1 MNAHPRLDLYLPAHL
16 AAEPSTRLLRRDAAP
31 LALAP
36 DRAPPASANAP
47 DAVARSAPAPARA
60 RIPWRPLAVL
70 ASLAIHAA
78 AGWAFATRMTG
89 ASLDT
94 PAEDAVAVAI
104 VLDMPPVAVT
114 APPPPLALDAAPP
127 PVPAPAVAVPAAP
140 FGLPDTPPDVPA
152 PQRFVPRMPA
162 HIAVLA
168 VPPRIDRP
176 AVATPVPAA
185 KVKPAKDKRAKA
197 APEPAGRTEA
207 PVRAPEAAPAKAA
220 KPAKAKSAA
229 KPDPRAK
236 AAAGPA
242 GAAPAKSRP
251 GASAA
256 EKSAY
261 GRKLLAHLT
270 RHKPRAAGASG
281 SVGLVVTI
289 GRDGGVR
296 GVKVTRGSGHAG
308 LDAAA
313 RTAARAASPFPRPPE
328 GLGGATMSFAAT
340 MRFDR

>member
-1 MNAHPRLDLYLPAHL
+1 MNAHPRLDLFVPALPAPER
-16 AAEPSTRLLRRDAAP
+16 APAPLRRDAGMLP
-31 LALAP
+31 HAP
-36 DRAPPASANAP
+36 DRAVPATTVAP
-47 DAVARSAPAPARA
+47 DADATASHRLSRAPRD
-60 RIPWRPLAVL
+60 WRPLAIF

-78 AGWAFATRMTG
+78 ASWAFVTHPTG

-94 PAEDAVAVAI
+94 PAEDSVAVAI

-114 APPPPLALDAAPP
+114 APPPPFVLDAAPP
-127 PVPAPAVAVPAAP
+127 HVPAPAVAVPAAP

-168 VPPRIDRP
+168 VPPRIDPP
-176 AVATPVPAA
+176 AAATPAPAA
-185 KVKPAKDKRAKA
+185 KVKPAKVKRAKA
-197 APEPAGRTEA
+197 APDPAGQTEA
-207 PVRAPEAAPAKAA
+207 PVRAPEAAPAKAP

-229 KPDPRAK
+229 RPEPRSK

-242 GAAPAKSRP
+242 GAAPAKSSP